1 MNFSVE
7 ISDGEPIVIFQLK
20 SGYKFARDI
29 SESQTVLDEA
39 ISQFN
44 SKIVLITDFSNVSME
59 FSDMVIKLS
68 EDTNGK
74 PGSLSDPRIRRNVF
88 IGNDDMVDLAAQSLQ
103 QTQYGKVDVMIF
115 RDLDTALEF
124 SRAILR

>member
-7 ISDGEPIVIFQLK
+7 TSNTEPIVIFHLK
-20 SGYKFARDI
+20 SGYQFARDI
-29 SESQTVLDEA
+29 STSQTVLDEA

-44 SKIVLITDFSNVSME
+44 SQVVLITDFSSVSMD
-59 FSDMVIKLS
+59 FSDMVLKLS

-88 IGNDDMVDLAAQSLQ
+88 IGNDDMVELAAQSLQ

-124 SRAILR
+124 SRVILR